1 MSTIFH
7 VMEEEYNRLIDVQN
21 SYSKAISTMPKGSPC
36 VKRIR
41 NGSYLYLERREG
53 KKVKFEYIGP
63 IESEKAK
70 TILAQIDKR
79 KRFEKLLKEASA
91 TLHDVRKVLRGKI

>member
-1 MSTIFH
+1 
-7 VMEEEYNRLIDVQN
+7 NRLIDAEKA
-21 SYSKAISTMPKGSPC
+21 YSKAISNMPKGSPC

-53 KKVKFEYIGP
+53 KKVIFEYIGS
-63 IESEKAK
+63 IESGKAK
-70 TILAQIDKR
+70 NVLVQIEKR

-91 TLHDVRKVLRGKI
+91 TLHDIRKVLRRKI